1 MLGLR
6 DGRGCS
12 LCSFFEIRGSFE
24 LLLLNPHKNV
34 MVLYGICT
42 DFPHG
47 KPDGRLRL
55 VMERCVK
62 SVFDLL
68 VEQRFEVR
76 LAGWNVDTMG
86 GLIVGG
92 VTPLGMCACLCRV
105 GSLWPPCW

>member
-1 MLGLR
+1 
-6 DGRGCS
+6 
-12 LCSFFEIRGSFE
+12 
-24 LLLLNPHKNV
+24 

-76 LAGWNVDTMG
+76 LAGCT
-86 GLIVGG
+86 
-92 VTPLGMCACLCRV
+92 
-105 GSLWPPCW
+105 

>member
-1 MLGLR
+1 MLCVFLKT
-6 DGRGCS
+6 
-12 LCSFFEIRGSFE
+12 RGSFE

-55 VMERCVK
+55 VMERYVK

-68 VEQRFEVR
+68 MEQRLE
-76 LAGWNVDTMG
+76 
-86 GLIVGG
+86 VGG
-92 VTPLGMCACLCRV
+92 CHGGFAFALLSFTFSVTPGSPVDVWMCRV
-105 GSLWPPCW
+105 DSPWPPCW

>member
-1 MLGLR
+1 MLPVFFLEM
-6 DGRGCS
+6 RGT
-12 LCSFFEIRGSFE
+12 GSFE

-76 LAGWNVDTMG
+76 LADWNVDMT
-86 GLIVGG
+86 
-92 VTPLGMCACLCRV
+92 
-105 GSLWPPCW
+105 

>member
-1 MLGLR
+1 VLGLR

-68 VEQRFEVR
+68 VEQRIEVR
-76 LAGWNVDTMG
+76 LAGLDVDTTG
-86 GLIVGG
+86 GFSSGRSDAPG
-92 VTPLGMCACLCRV
+92 YLCV
-105 GSLWPPCW
+105 